1 MSYTF
6 IVIAAAIAL
15 VVLLLAWRTIKFF
28 VRLALI
34 GVILLLLVGAYWWW
48 QSSANA
54 PTVARPAAATPARR
68 APR

>member
-6 IVIAAAIAL
+6 IIVAAAIAL

-54 PTVARPAAATPARR
+54 PTVRPAAGVPARR
-68 APR
+68 VPR